1 MRWINTSNHNDDD
14 DDDDNNDN
22 NIYEHTCMLIR

>member
-1 MRWINTSNHNDDD
+1 MRWINTNNHNDD

>member
-1 MRWINTSNHNDDD
+1 MRWINTSNHNDD

-22 NIYEHTCMLIR
+22 NIYEHTCMHIR

>member
-14 DDDDNNDN
+14 DDNNDN
-22 NIYEHTCMLIR
+22 NLYEHTCMLIR

>member
-1 MRWINTSNHNDDD
+1 MRWINTSNHNDD